1 MADSII
7 AKAMIAKIDEMQAL
21 TEEQRGD
28 FEKQLTTLKNAM
40 IVQFGRNRYGSFI
53 EDFRGQNDLLA
64 VSAMQEANVRSI
76 LQNTRAD
83 LIAHYL
89 AKGMQIAGKR
99 KRSTKRS
106 TKRCRCGKLRG
117 HKGSRNCQ

>member
-1 MADSII
+1 MADQII

-106 TKRCRCGKLRG
+106 TKRRTTKRT
-117 HKGSRNCQ
+117 KTTKRRRN